1 MQVSWFRSKRS
12 EVKDDLETLR
22 RRLDEAES
30 AIRLLKTE
38 WLDTLDRIERI
49 AGRLAKR
56 AVRDA
61 PRDEAPDGAHT
72 PVQGV
77 FDPLAIRRRGGSFP
91 GSGG

>member
-1 MQVSWFRSKRS
+1 MFWSRNKRS
-12 EVKDDLETLR
+12 ADPDALATLSRRIDDV
-22 RRLDEAES
+22 ES
-30 AIRLLKTE
+30 TVRLLKSE

-72 PVQGV
+72 PVQGS
-77 FDPLAIRRRGGSFP
+77 FDPIAIRRNGGRFP